1 VPAEP
6 KEKFVHRI
14 LRLLLVAVAALALA
28 ACTITSDGPLTSAD
42 EAAAPL
48 PDAFTYFPYQRAD
61 SAYVR
66 SSDGPAH
73 FTRQGGDY
81 VSVDV
86 PDSHGPLTVRFIRLD
101 DENFLLAATTG
112 TAPAA
117 TYGFARYDD
126 GVLSL
131 TLSPDKSTTAAL
143 RRERARV
150 MPQERTALTELTVNR
165 GSDAI
170 TVRTRAALDYL
181 GRMYVG
187 GRLPMSPATV
197 GFVSLDDTA
206 ALPSR
211 LVPSGNDW
219 IEVP

>member
-1 VPAEP
+1 
-6 KEKFVHRI
+6 VHR
-14 LRLLLVAVAALALA
+14 LARLLLIALAALALA
-28 ACTITSDGPLTSAD
+28 ACTITSDAPLTSDD

-48 PDAFTYFPYQRAD
+48 PDAFAYFPYQEGD
-61 SAYVR
+61 GGYVR
-66 SSDGPAH
+66 SSDPAAH
-73 FTRQGGDY
+73 FARQGADY
-81 VSVDV
+81 VSTDI
-86 PDSHGPLTVRFIRLD
+86 PDSKGPLTVRFVRLD

-112 TAPAA
+112 TDPAA

-131 TLSPDKSTTAAL
+131 ALSPDKSTAEAL

-150 MPQERTALTELTVNR
+150 MPQERIALTQLSIERST
-165 GSDAI
+165 DAI
-170 TVRTRAALDYL
+170 VVHTRAALDYL

-206 ALPSR
+206 APPSR
-211 LVPSGNDW
+211 LVASGNDW